1 MFGFLKKDPI
11 KKLEKEY
18 AKLSEKAMELQRN
31 GDIKGYSELTSEA
44 EAILTKIDK
53 LNGKQ

>member
-11 KKLEKEY
+11 KNLEKEY
-18 AKLSEKAMELQRN
+18 AKLSEQAMQLQRK

-53 LNGKQ
+53 LKAEK